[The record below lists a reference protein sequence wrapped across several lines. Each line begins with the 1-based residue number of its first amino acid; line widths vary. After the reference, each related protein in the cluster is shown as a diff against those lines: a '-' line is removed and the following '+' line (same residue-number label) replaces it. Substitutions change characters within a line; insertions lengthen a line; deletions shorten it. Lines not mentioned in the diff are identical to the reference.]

1 MAEAYTIS
9 AQPPVNPGE
18 DYVFLREKGIDLVQ
32 QLSGSIWT
40 DYNEHD
46 PGVTTLEQLC
56 YALTDL
62 SYRAQFPIADLLTEF
77 DKGLERIDTRRQALF
92 LPRRIFPCNAVTEND
107 YRKLILDN
115 VPGVTNVWINP
126 MPSQESGGVKGLYHI
141 WVYTLATDICS
152 TDPQCN
158 PKQLK
163 SQVRRVYSHS
173 RNLCEDLTAVSIL
186 DPLTTVVMADVTVDA
201 AVSVD
206 WILARLFFNLG
217 KFLAPEVQRRSL
229 KMEMAAGSSPAEIFN
244 GPLMRRGFIEDNQL
258 QPKAGLIAVND
269 IIRVITK
276 TEGVAGVSKVDV
288 QVDVPAT
295 SYKAGQSIPVPEN
308 KYLLLNTQP
317 DARKR
322 GFSIRLFKNGIECNP
337 NPVRV
342 RYELD
347 KFWVEF
353 RRTYLL
359 AEQYEDFFGVPKGKF
374 RDLEQYYSIQDQYPN
389 VYGINSYGLPADSTP
404 ARRGQARQFKGYL
417 LVFEQ
422 LLADY
427 FAQLAHVK
435 DLYSM
440 KRDVHQTYFCQE
452 LTKSVPNV
460 EPLLKSNYADGLRDL
475 VRSEDPYLIRR
486 NRFLDFLL
494 ALYADRLSGPL
505 MTSCQ
510 GEQDN
515 ALLKRLIHAKL
526 TLLSL
531 LVAATH
537 NRGRGFDYLAVPSPA
552 NIAGMEI
559 KCRIQ
564 IGMDVSEGHSLT
576 ETLDQTGLQL
586 VETEKDASL
595 GKSIQYAGHIEENFV
610 PAASVEA
617 TQDISQQHHAKEEFA
632 PLLRSGS
639 VTEEF
644 LRVASDLANYSL
656 GELPGDPG
664 VSLVCKSPAPEG
676 WRMVGKY
683 PDRESAASGA
693 KLLVKLLAKVYR
705 RCLQLYVVEHA
716 LLRFGRHLEKETDGS
731 FVYSFTISV
740 VLSAPSSQREDLQ
753 FRNMVREVI
762 RQNTPS
768 HIVANCCFLGPYQLK
783 AFELLYWGWRNALR
797 KRNKKQIAE
806 FSARLRKFLQEQCR
820 ALLAPKMK
828 EGESEFLD

>member
-1 MAEAYTIS
+1 MAEAPTIP

-18 DYVFLREKGIDLVQ
+18 DYVLLREKGIDLVQ
-32 QLSGSIWT
+32 QLSGTIWT

-56 YALTDL
+56 YALTEL
-62 SYRAQFPIADLLTEF
+62 SYRAQFPIADLLTVL
-77 DKGLERIDTRRQALF
+77 DKGLERIDTRKQALF

-115 VPGVTNVWINP
+115 VPGATNVWIKP
-126 MPSQESGGVKGLYHI
+126 MPPQDSGGVNGLYHI
-141 WVYTLATDICS
+141 SVYTLATDLCS
-152 TDPQCN
+152 SDPQFN
-158 PKQLK
+158 PNQIK
-163 SQVRRVYSHS
+163 SQVRRIYSHN

-186 DPLTTVVMADVTVDA
+186 DPLATVVMADVTVHS

-206 WILARLFFNLG
+206 LILARLFFNLG

-229 KMEMAAGSSPAEIFN
+229 KMEITAGMTPAEIFN
-244 GPLMRRGFIEDNQL
+244 GPLLRRGFIEDSQL
-258 QPKAGLIAVND
+258 QPKASLIAVND
-269 IIRVITK
+269 IIRIITK
-276 TEGVAGVSKVDV
+276 TEGVAGVEKVDV
-288 QVDVPAT
+288 QVDIPAT
-295 SYKAGQSIPVPEN
+295 SYKAGQSIPVPES
-308 KYLLLNTQP
+308 KYLQLNTQA
-317 DARKR
+317 DARKH
-322 GFSIRLFKNGIECNP
+322 GFSIRLFKNGIECKP

-347 KFWVEF
+347 KLWVEF

-359 AEQYEDFFGVPKGKF
+359 AEQYHEFFGVPKGKL
-374 RDLEQYYSIQDQYPN
+374 RDLEQYYSIQNQYPN

-440 KRDVHQTYFCQE
+440 KRDVHQTYYCQE
-452 LTKSVPNV
+452 LTRSVPNV
-460 EPLLKSNYADGLRDL
+460 EPLLKPEYGKGLQEI
-475 VRSEDPYLIRR
+475 VQSEDPYLIRR

-494 ALYADRLSGPL
+494 ALYAQRLSGPL

-510 GEQDN
+510 GEQDD
-515 ALLKRLIHAKL
+515 ALMQRLIHAKL

-586 VETEKDASL
+586 VESEKDASL

-610 PAASVEA
+610 PVASVEA
-617 TQDISQQHHAKEEFA
+617 SQDVSQQRHANEEFA

-644 LRVASDLANYSL
+644 LRTASDLANYSL
-656 GELPGDPG
+656 GVLPGDRE

-683 PDRESAASGA
+683 PDRESAALGA
-693 KLLVKLLAKVYR
+693 RWLAMLFAKIHR
-705 RCLQLYVVEHA
+705 RCLQLYVVEHTM
-716 LLRFGRHLEKETDGS
+716 LRFGRRLEKEPDDS
-731 FVYSFTISV
+731 FIYSFTISV
-740 VLSAPSSQREDLQ
+740 VQSAPSSQRENLQ
-753 FRNMVREVI
+753 FRDMVREVI

-783 AFELLYWGWRNALR
+783 AFELIYWGWRNALR
-797 KRNKKQIAE
+797 KRNKKQIAV
-806 FSARLRKFLQEQCR
+806 FSAELRKFLQEQCR
-820 ALLAPKMK
+820 PFPLAPK
-828 EGESEFLD
+828 